1 MVPPQPA
8 PPPVAPTSSPT
19 ASATTSPQAGSAQLA
34 IVPQVEEQDDEE
46 EDPITIT
53 EPQDFRE
60 IAEMFKE
67 RHEMLIYSQIYNF
80 ISPVKFEIGK
90 LEIYLDHAAD
100 RTIPGQLSKMLA
112 EWTGQRWIVTVVTE
126 NKKTDDH
133 ITLAETDKRIY
144 QQKLA
149 NAARHPIVEEVL
161 EHFPG
166 AKIIKLQDI
175 TE

>member
-1 MVPPQPA
+1 MASSQPA
-8 PPPVAPTSSPT
+8 PRPAAPPPLTAP
-19 ASATTSPQAGSAQLA
+19 ATTAPQASSAQLA
-34 IVPQVEEQDDEE
+34 VVPQVEEEE
-46 EDPITIT
+46 EDDPITIT
-53 EPQDFRE
+53 EPQNFRDV
-60 IAEMFKE
+60 AEMFKE
-67 RHEMLIYSQIYNF
+67 RHEMLIYGQIYNF
-80 ISPVKFEIGK
+80 ISPIKFEIGK

-112 EWTGQRWIVTVVTE
+112 EWTGQRWVVTVVTE